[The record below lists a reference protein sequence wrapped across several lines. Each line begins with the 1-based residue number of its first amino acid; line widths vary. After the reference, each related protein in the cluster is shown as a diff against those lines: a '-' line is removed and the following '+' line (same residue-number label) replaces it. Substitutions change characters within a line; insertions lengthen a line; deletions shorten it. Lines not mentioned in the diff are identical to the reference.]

1 MTLLRAL
8 YHRLPLPR
16 RLRTVLS
23 SIYHRVLLRTLRRLR
38 RRLQPSEGFSS
49 EGILLPLAETQH
61 ADYLIWGVID
71 WHFRHQRPQQLAK
84 VLSATGRRVFY
95 ISSNLHDA
103 PGGGF
108 TVQPLDTE
116 GRLFDVRLQACD
128 APSIYLGAPSSELL
142 AQLRASL
149 GELLIWTGSASVISL
164 VQHPFWFDVA
174 RTAPNGRLVYDCM
187 DHHQGFSTPVA
198 DLLALEQRLVRDA
211 DATLYTSDWLAEQ
224 WQSSRSGTST
234 VIRNAADH
242 EFFSARPA
250 AVYQATEGCRVIGYY
265 GAIADW
271 FDVALVAAI
280 ATAFP
285 QHLVL
290 LIGADTINAR
300 QRLRPHPN
308 IRFTGE
314 VPYAELPGYL
324 HGMDVCLLP
333 FLVTPLT
340 LATNPV
346 KVYEYL
352 SAGKPVV
359 CVDLPEIQQFGT
371 LVYRATTSDTFIAG
385 IAKALA
391 ETPGALTGE
400 RQAFAATQTWAR
412 RVDRLVAATEYV
424 APGKEI
430 SVIIVTYN
438 NLHLTRACLASLR
451 DGGRDAGLEIIVV
464 DNGSHDGTPEFLA
477 QWAEE
482 SGHRVILNADNRGFS
497 AANNQGLAIATGQ
510 YLALLNNDTQVT
522 PGWADALRRHLRYNP
537 GMGLVGP
544 VTNNI
549 GNQAKIEL
557 DYSPASM
564 TREASLYT
572 RRHLGEWFTLPTLA
586 FFCVMMRRETYLQV
600 GPLDEAFGCG
610 FFEDDDY
617 CRRVEQVGLFNAC
630 ARDAFV
636 HHHLSASFN
645 QMDEHQRRA
654 LFERNKAIYENK
666 WGAWI
671 PHRHG

>member
-1 MTLLRAL
+1 MTPLRAL
-8 YHRLPLPR
+8 YHQLPLPR
-16 RLRTVLS
+16 RLRALLS
-23 SIYHRVLLRTLRRLR
+23 DAYHRVLLRTLRRLR
-38 RRLQPSEGFSS
+38 RRLLRSEGFSS
-49 EGILLPLAETQH
+49 AGITLPLAEAQYP
-61 ADYLIWGVID
+61 DYLIWGVVD

-84 VLSATGRRVFY
+84 MLSATGRRVFY
-95 ISSNLHDA
+95 ISSNLQDA
-103 PGGGF
+103 QGGGF
-108 TVQPLDTE
+108 SIQPLDTE

-128 APSIYLGAPSSELL
+128 APSIYSGAPSPALL

-149 GELLIWTGSASVISL
+149 GELLIWTRSASVVSL
-164 VQHPFWFDVA
+164 VQHPFWFEVA
-174 RTAPNGRLVYDCM
+174 RPIPGGCLVYDCL
-187 DHHQGFSTPVA
+187 DHHQGFSAPAA

-211 DATLYTSDWLAEQ
+211 DIAVYTSDWLAEH
-224 WQSSRSGTST
+224 WRSGRSGTST

-242 EFFSARPA
+242 GFFSTRPA
-250 AVYQATEGCRVIGYY
+250 SVYQDPAGRRVIGYY

-271 FDVALVAAI
+271 FDLELVAAI
-280 ATAFP
+280 AVAFP
-285 QHLVL
+285 EHLVL
-290 LIGADTINAR
+290 LIGADTINAS
-300 QRLRPHPN
+300 QRLRAHRN

-359 CVDLPEIQQFGT
+359 CVDLPETRQFGA
-371 LVYRATTSDTFIAG
+371 LVRRAATPDAFIAG
-385 IAKALA
+385 IAQALA
-391 ETPGALTGE
+391 EAPAALAGE
-400 RQAFAATQTWAR
+400 RQAFAAEQTWAQ
-412 RVDRLVAATEYV
+412 RVDCLIAASESA
-424 APGKEI
+424 APEKAT
-430 SVIIVTYN
+430 SVIVVTYN
-438 NLHLTRACLASLR
+438 NLHLTRACLASLSE
-451 DGGRDAGLEIIVV
+451 GGQDAGLEIIVV
-464 DNGSHDGTPEFLA
+464 DNGSHDGTPEFLT
-477 QWAEE
+477 QWAAE
-482 SGHRVILNADNRGFS
+482 SGHRVILNTDNRGFS

-522 PGWADALRRHLRYNP
+522 PGWADALRQHLRHDP
-537 GMGLVGP
+537 RLGLVGP

-549 GNQAKIEL
+549 GNQAKIDI
-557 DYSPASM
+557 DYSPTSM

-572 RRHLGEWFTLPTLA
+572 RRHLGECFALPTLA

-617 CRRVEQVGLFNAC
+617 CRRVEQAGLFNAC

-645 QMDEHQRRA
+645 LMEEHKRKA
-654 LFERNKAIYENK
+654 LFERNKVIYENK
-666 WGAWI
+666 WGPWI